1 MTSFDSLGY
10 GRAIAQTELRG
21 HRFQPSE
28 FICSREEE
36 FHGPRYE
43 RNSSKARNERS
54 SRGGGIKC
62 TMLLIGTLLNHNYS
76 NDNRRNIP

>member
-1 MTSFDSLGY
+1 M
-10 GRAIAQTELRG
+10 
-21 HRFQPSE
+21 
-28 FICSREEE
+28 
-36 FHGPRYE
+36 PRYE